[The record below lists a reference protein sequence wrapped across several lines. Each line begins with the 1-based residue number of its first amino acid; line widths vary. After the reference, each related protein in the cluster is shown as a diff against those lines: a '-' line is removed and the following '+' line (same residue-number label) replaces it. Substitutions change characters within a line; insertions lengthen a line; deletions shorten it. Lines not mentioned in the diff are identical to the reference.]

1 MGYTKLK
8 DDKEN
13 EMNTSK
19 ATQEEPR
26 PQKEGD
32 EVKEDKNTVES
43 IIGAVGGWSETDREP
58 PNTQKEEE
66 IDQKRSNKG
75 KKDYYDLKKKLKIQ
89 GEIVIALRKENEEL
103 TGLKEDYEELIGLK
117 EDYVE
122 LLNKYMKLK
131 DVKEKEK
138 NTSKATQEE
147 PRPQKEGDEV
157 KEDNITVEPI
167 IGAVGGWSGDQ
178 HQNVKEKRKDNLR
191 NEANYTPKRKG
202 ITVPKR
208 RLFRMA
214 EEKDDNKNAQKEEEI
229 EQKRSKKG
237 KQRKTKRKEHETS
250 TSEESEKTDSKK
262 DNEHKQDDKLKE
274 VEDRYEKE
282 MKEQNRKL
290 KRELSQN
297 RKIQKTSVVAKEI
310 EIQEHT
316 SNRHEEAR
324 GPAGDQKNV
333 KKVSKSV
340 KKE

>member
-1 MGYTKLK
+1 MKEMKETNNKCQQESDKKNIVIEKIQEELNNRRHEAEHHKQKSENIQKSWESEVNKAKRELKICNDNWERELNKTKSELKISKGKEREIRKEKLDYQKDYHDMKKKLKTQEEVVIALKKDNEEVMSKYTKLK

-32 EVKEDKNTVES
+32 EVKEDKNTVEP

-75 KKDYYDLKKKLKIQ
+75 KKDFYDLKKKLKTQ
-89 GEIVIALRKENEEL
+89 GEIVIALKKENEEL

-122 LLNKYMKLK
+122 LLNKHMKLK
-131 DVKEKEK
+131 EVKEKEK

-167 IGAVGGWSGDQ
+167 IGAVGRRFGDQ
-178 HQNVKEKRKDNLR
+178 HQNGKERRK
-191 NEANYTPKRKG
+191 
-202 ITVPKR
+202 
-208 RLFRMA
+208 
-214 EEKDDNKNAQKEEEI
+214 
-229 EQKRSKKG
+229 
-237 KQRKTKRKEHETS
+237 
-250 TSEESEKTDSKK
+250 
-262 DNEHKQDDKLKE
+262 
-274 VEDRYEKE
+274 
-282 MKEQNRKL
+282 
-290 KRELSQN
+290 
-297 RKIQKTSVVAKEI
+297 
-310 EIQEHT
+310 
-316 SNRHEEAR
+316 
-324 GPAGDQKNV
+324 
-333 KKVSKSV
+333 
-340 KKE
+340 

>member
-13 EMNTSK
+13 DKNTSK
-19 ATQEEPR
+19 ATHEEPR

-75 KKDYYDLKKKLKIQ
+75 KKDFYDLKKKLKTQ
-89 GEIVIALRKENEEL
+89 GEIVIALKKDNEEL

-117 EDYVE
+117 EDYEE

-167 IGAVGGWSGDQ
+167 IEAVGGWSETDR
-178 HQNVKEKRKDNLR
+178 E
-191 NEANYTPKRKG
+191 P
-202 ITVPKR
+202 P
-208 RLFRMA
+208 
-214 EEKDDNKNAQKEEEI
+214 NAQKEEEI
-229 EQKRSKKG
+229 DQKRSNKG
-237 KQRKTKRKEHETS
+237 KKDYYDLKKKLKTQGEIVIAL
-250 TSEESEKTDSKK
+250 KK
-262 DNEHKQDDKLKE
+262 DNEELIALKEDYEELLNKYMKLKD
-274 VEDRYEKE
+274 VKEKE
-282 MKEQNRKL
+282 KN
-290 KRELSQN
+290 
-297 RKIQKTSVVAKEI
+297 TSKAT
-310 EIQEHT
+310 QEK
-316 SNRHEEAR
+316 
-324 GPAGDQKNV
+324 P
-333 KKVSKSV
+333 
-340 KKE
+340 